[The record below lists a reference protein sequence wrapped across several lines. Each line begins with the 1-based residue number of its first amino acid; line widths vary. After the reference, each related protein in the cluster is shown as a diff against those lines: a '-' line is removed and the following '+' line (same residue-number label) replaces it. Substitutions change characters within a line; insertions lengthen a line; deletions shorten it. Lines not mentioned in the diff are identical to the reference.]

1 MVVRRE
7 CSVIEESESLNL
19 YLDDVLRGVSTK
31 KRPSL
36 ILEEPLDLETSYSPV
51 YIRPPKRC
59 KKDQILKPPYANPSP
74 VTDTYYSPVHKG
86 PKKCKKT

>member
-1 MVVRRE
+1 M
-7 CSVIEESESLNL
+7 IEESESLNL

-59 KKDQILKPPYANPSP
+59 KKDQILKTTLCQPLAS
-74 VTDTYYSPVHKG
+74 H
-86 PKKCKKT
+86 